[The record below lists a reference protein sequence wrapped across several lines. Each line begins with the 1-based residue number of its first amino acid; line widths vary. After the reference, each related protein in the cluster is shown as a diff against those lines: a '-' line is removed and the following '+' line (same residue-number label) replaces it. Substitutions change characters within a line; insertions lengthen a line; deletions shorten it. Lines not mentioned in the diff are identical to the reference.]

1 VSISV
6 GMKAGFEGPICGL
19 RSTETNSR
27 LFWRGRARSCRGCQG
42 WTWRLVN
49 TRSGARK
56 QGMARLDAAAARAS
70 AVSEERLPGS
80 RGRLVFCVFP
90 VSWPH
95 LMRLVTERGP
105 RGVSV
110 SSLFQPRGGGV
121 ERARPILLRELQDKS
136 LNWQRPCIRIEWPE
150 NPRGPKILL
159 VRQHVVA
166 TAARCDRHVCC
177 DRKAPAL
184 FDRQSRPR
192 VSAGSSIHPRRT
204 ASFRPHA
211 GERA

>member
-1 VSISV
+1 MSISV
-6 GMKAGFEGPICGL
+6 GRKAGFEGPICGL

-27 LFWRGRARSCRGCQG
+27 LFWRGRARSCRGCEG

-56 QGMARLDAAAARAS
+56 QGMARLGAAGAPAS

-95 LMRLVTERGP
+95 LMRLVTERVP

-110 SSLFQPRGGGV
+110 LSLFQPRGGGV
-121 ERARPILLRELQDKS
+121 ERARPILLRELHDKS
-136 LNWQRPCIRIEWPE
+136 LNWQRPCISDREARKSERRE
-150 NPRGPKILL
+150 NPLGQAACRCDSRSLRQACLLRQDGAGPF
-159 VRQHVVA
+159 RPAVA
-166 TAARCDRHVCC
+166 TTLFGRQLQSS
-177 DRKAPAL
+177 APCGKL
-184 FDRQSRPR
+184 P
-192 VSAGSSIHPRRT
+192 SACG
-204 ASFRPHA
+204 
-211 GERA
+211 